1 MGKDTRKAKITG
13 EVAVMEVPNQSSV
26 GVRTRAKTLAL
37 QRLQPTADPASY
49 LELRSRRL
57 EKPFVAT
64 AARAKEACKEKPNA
78 NPKSS
83 PNASSKGS
91 TTPGGQLAEGPVN
104 SGSAG
109 SVSVRSCCSKK
120 GDASPEIE
128 VSSRDNFLEPESG
141 RNARETT
148 PCNLIREPESI
159 ETPSSTNKPTKS
171 TANSRRAR
179 NSTGRDTLAALEME
193 EFFAGAE
200 QPQQRQF
207 AEKYNYDPVT
217 DQPLPGRYEWMKLD

>member
-1 MGKDTRKAKITG
+1 MGKDTRKGKITG

-37 QRLQPTADPASY
+37 QRLQKPTVDPTSY

-64 AARAKEACKEKPNA
+64 AARAKEACKEKPSP

-91 TTPGGQLAEGPVN
+91 TSPVGQLAEGPVN

-120 GDASPEIE
+120 GDASRDIE

-141 RNARETT
+141 RWV
-148 PCNLIREPESI
+148 L
-159 ETPSSTNKPTKS
+159 
-171 TANSRRAR
+171 
-179 NSTGRDTLAALEME
+179 
-193 EFFAGAE
+193 F
-200 QPQQRQF
+200 
-207 AEKYNYDPVT
+207 
-217 DQPLPGRYEWMKLD
+217 